1 MPAVFDNQGV
11 RFQYPENWTLEWQ
24 ESDTTDPSVSVFSPG
39 GAFWTLS
46 IHPPGT
52 ETARLVQVVLD
63 ALREEYQELDAQEAV
78 DSIGDTEMIGYDVNF
93 YCLDLCNTAV
103 VRGFH
108 TRRASY
114 VLLCQAE
121 DREFERVREVF
132 RAMTTSLI
140 REGPDGAVA

>member
-1 MPAVFDNQGV
+1 MPAVFDNLGV
-11 RFQYPENWTLEWQ
+11 RFQYPENWTLERQ
-24 ESDTTDPSVSVFSPG
+24 EDETTDPSVSVFSPG

-52 ETARLVQVVLD
+52 DTARLVQVVLE
-63 ALREEYQELDAQEAV
+63 ALREEYQELDVEETV
-78 DSIGDTEMIGYDVNF
+78 ESIGETEMIGYDVNF

-121 DREFERVREVF
+121 DREFARVQEVF

-140 REGPDGAVA
+140 RDGMDSAVA